1 MAAVEDMK
9 CEAFFKAINEASEER
24 KAAILAEVESYKA
37 KQLKKAEA
45 EAEKKYN
52 EYIAEATGRIAL
64 SDGVETE
71 KHSAEIKK
79 EIASVR
85 KEIEN
90 RVFSAVKEKLKA
102 FCETPEY
109 RELLV
114 NSAEKMAKLC
124 GGAGLTI
131 FIREKDLKYADAL
144 KSVSPGITVST
155 DNSIE
160 IGGIYGICA
169 EKRIKLNDLLETR
182 LSSQKSWFYEN
193 SGLTL

>member
-1 MAAVEDMK
+1 MAAVEDIK

-24 KAAILAEVESYKA
+24 KAAIMAEVESYKA
-37 KQLKKAEA
+37 KQLKKAQA

-52 EYIAEATGRIAL
+52 EYISEATGRIAL

-85 KEIEN
+85 EKIEE
-90 RVFSAVKEKLKA
+90 RVFSAVKEKLKS
-102 FCETPEY
+102 FTETEAY
-109 RELLV
+109 KELLTE
-114 NSAEKMAKLC
+114 SASKMVKLC
-124 GGAGLTI
+124 GDAPVTI
-131 FIREKDLKYADAL
+131 FMKEKDLKYAEAL
-144 KSVSPGITVST
+144 KSVSPAITVST